1 MRGYFRM
8 RVTCRVA
15 AAAACALGLATVAS
29 AQQSVPG
36 AEGGKLLSPAAKPH
50 SAWPKAPPL
59 SKPGETPAE
68 PSAGWSA
75 DDIEAARARCS
86 ELLKGLDLVVIPH
99 APVREGSQCG
109 APAPVQLVSIG
120 SNPQISF
127 SPPPLLTC
135 DMVAALHRWLQREV
149 QPLARKHLGAPIVSI
164 ANMSSLLMPI
174 CSRHG
179 SPERAWAHQCHR
191 HRRVPDG
198 RGPDCRGA
206 HRLGAD
212 RARGRRQGHCGAGRR
227 RQEGRR
233 REEAAKVRANAGE
246 DGQGAAAYSASHHR
260 PGVTGEFPTV
270 IVGEPPSGSAFGLV
284 PPSRLGG
291 PKPED
296 SPSSDAPNGKSAFL
310 RAAHRAACAIF
321 RTVLGPEANKA
332 HKNHFHLDMSERKSA
347 AICE

>member
-1 MRGYFRM
+1 MG
-8 RVTCRVA
+8 VTCRVA
-15 AAAACALGLATVAS
+15 AATVCALGLVAVAS

-36 AEGGKLLSPAAKPH
+36 AEGGNLLSSLAKPQ

-59 SKPGETPAE
+59 SKPRDAPVE

-75 DDIEAARARCS
+75 EDIEAARARCG

-99 APVREGSQCG
+99 APVREGNQCG

-120 SNPQISF
+120 SSPQISF

-135 DMVAALHRWLQREV
+135 DMVAALHRWLQRDV
-149 QPLARKHLGAPIVSI
+149 QPLARKHLGSPVVSI
-164 ANMSSLLMPI
+164 ASMSSFSCRFASATGRL
-174 CSRHG
+174 SEHG
-179 SPERAWAHQCHR
+179 RINAIDIGAFLTAEGQTAVVLADW
-191 HRRVPDG
+191 
-198 RGPDCRGA
+198 GPVAREIA
-206 HRLGAD
+206 AKAIAAQAD
-212 RARGRRQGHCGAGRR
+212 ADKKQP
-227 RQEGRR
+227 
-233 REEAAKVRANAGE
+233 EAAPAPGK
-246 DGQGAAAYSASHHR
+246 AAKAPRHTQPTASA
-260 PGVTGEFPTV
+260 PGTGEFPTV

-291 PKPED
+291 PKPTD

-321 RTVLGPEANKA
+321 KTVLGPEANRA
-332 HKNHFHLDMSERKSA
+332 HRNHFHLDMSPRKSA

>member
-1 MRGYFRM
+1 M

-15 AAAACALGLATVAS
+15 AATVCALALAAVAS

-36 AEGGKLLSPAAKPH
+36 AEGDKLLSPAAKPQSAWPQ
-50 SAWPKAPPL
+50 SAWPKTPPL
-59 SKPGETPAE
+59 RKPGETAAE

-75 DDIEAARARCS
+75 EDIEAARARCS

-109 APAPVQLVSIG
+109 APAPVRLVSIG
-120 SNPQISF
+120 GNPQISF

-164 ANMSSLLMPI
+164 ANMSSFSCRFARATGRLSEHGRINAIDIGAFLTAEGQTAAVLTDWGPI
-174 CSRHG
+174 AR
-179 SPERAWAHQCHR
+179 EIAAKAIAAQ
-191 HRRVPDG
+191 
-198 RGPDCRGA
+198 A
-206 HRLGAD
+206 GAD
-212 RARGRRQGHCGAGRR
+212 KKDDAEKKPPRSAATPEKTAKAPRHTRPAIAG
-227 RQEGRR
+227 
-233 REEAAKVRANAGE
+233 
-246 DGQGAAAYSASHHR
+246 
-260 PGVTGEFPTV
+260 PGIIGEFPTV
-270 IVGEPPSGSAFGLV
+270 IVGEPPSGSAFGLT

-291 PKPED
+291 PKPAD
-296 SPSSDAPNGKSAFL
+296 SPSSDAPNGRSAFL

-321 RTVLGPEANKA
+321 RTVLGPEANRA